1 MNDIDFDLI
10 VGGGEFLA
18 ENTSYL
24 LKCIECG
31 ADFFTEGKRTFYK
44 SKGLNIPK
52 LCKSCHN
59 KKKAKFKQE
68 KERVERQEI
77 LSTLPFKHIEKAEMS
92 LTDRNT
98 SLFIIGNGFDI
109 MHGVKSSYYNFRDT
123 IGRNNM
129 LRFTLENYIRQDD
142 VWGNFE
148 NGLAYLDREMM
159 LGTLDDWLDDFD
171 VLDEDDDDFSA
182 ANYFAAQDTATSQI
196 YILTQ
201 ELPKRFRKWIR
212 TLKPLSLLKPVDDI
226 IKKEARYINFN
237 YTEFLETIYGVP
249 QENIL
254 YIHGDRRDKKIQLV
268 LGHGHDEEAV
278 FEEWYQA
285 NKNRKE
291 FQPSL
296 LEKDRRYDHNDNPV
310 YLGYFLKDE
319 TKGNWKSQMR
329 YDAINNTVGL
339 IEDYYENSAKKTSEV
354 LAKNQLYFKSLE
366 HIKEIIVIGHSLSNV
381 DYPYFKEIIKYN
393 RNSSELKWFISWYST
408 DDLRKITRFISAM
421 NISSSNVEIFRT

>member
-1 MNDIDFDLI
+1 MSEDTI
-10 VGGGEFLA
+10 
-18 ENTSYL
+18 YL

-31 ADFFTEGKRTFYK
+31 TKFFTEGERDFYN
-44 SKGLNIPK
+44 SKGLNMPK
-52 LCKSCHN
+52 RCKVCRD
-59 KKKAKFKQE
+59 KKKARYEQDQKESEKLEKQ
-68 KERVERQEI
+68 KELGEF
-77 LSTLPFKHIEKAEMS
+77 LSTLPLKQIEKTEIPLADS
-92 LTDRNT
+92 AT

-123 IGRNNM
+123 IGRHNI

-148 NGLAYLDREMM
+148 DGLAYLDREMM

-171 VLDEDDDDFSA
+171 VLDENDDDFSA
-182 ANYFAAQDTATSQI
+182 ADYFAAQDIATSQV

-201 ELPKRFRKWIR
+201 ELPKRFRKWIN
-212 TLKPLSLLKPVDDI
+212 TLEPHSLTQPLEDVLKV
-226 IKKEARYINFN
+226 EARFINFN

-249 QENIL
+249 RKNVL
-254 YIHGDRRDKKIQLV
+254 YIHGDRRDKKAQLV
-268 LGHGHDEEAV
+268 LGHGHDIEEV
-278 FEEWYQA
+278 FEEWYES

-291 FQPSL
+291 FQPKL
-296 LEKDRRYDHNDNPV
+296 FEKDRRYDHNDNPV

-329 YDAINNTVGL
+329 YDAINNTLGL

-354 LAKNQLYFKSLE
+354 IFRNQSYFKSLE
-366 HIKEIIVIGHSLSNV
+366 GIKNIVVIGHSLSKV

-393 RNSSELKWFISWYST
+393 KNSSELKWFISWYSS
-408 DDLRKITRFISAM
+408 DGLKKITKFLSDMQILAE
-421 NISSSNVEIFRT
+421 NVKLFRA